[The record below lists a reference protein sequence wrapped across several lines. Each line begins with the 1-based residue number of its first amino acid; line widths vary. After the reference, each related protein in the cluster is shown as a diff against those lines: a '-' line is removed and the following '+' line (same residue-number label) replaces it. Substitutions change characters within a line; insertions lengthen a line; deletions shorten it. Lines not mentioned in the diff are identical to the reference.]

1 MKGGKSIGAKMMLE
15 LGEEIRQLQHVPFMT
30 LLLGFH
36 SFVVVVVVVVVV
48 RRLGQMTFRS

>member
-36 SFVVVVVVVVVV
+36 SFVVVVVVVV